1 MTHNKGSDETTVGR
15 RRAGQRGAGSR
26 VAAGQRGS
34 IVASVAE
41 IVAAYPEATEALLSD
56 AVKRRPD
63 EALRIVVACI
73 KANPSSAAE
82 VLRIVRESP
91 FLKAKVTMDNLMGV
105 LLPDLLDLERAETR
119 QEEAAV
125 ASHEAEPASAMPSQ
139 EPDTAGPAEPS
150 PTQPESLV
158 DDHWVPSDEFTE
170 PVVAALRRA
179 REAALMNRELQEI
192 IEESRAEKDEDEESD
207 GRPPLL
213 EATPGRAAWEI
224 PSEMRAPDEPQ
235 SEPPTL
241 EPSRPEE
248 PKTEEPRAGEPGPDE
263 AAGSEAPALD
273 ETDGTVLR
281 LYPEFDEADFDE
293 PAGDDSEF
301 EGPEFDGPD
310 FDEPS
315 LEEAVFGDE
324 EAVVA
329 AARDPDPEPQRPMVA
344 PMAAAVE
351 PESVAAES
359 AELAFSDYLSGGVPR
374 HAPLILSGFED
385 QQPGPSEL
393 GPAGLRRD
401 ERPEAPADSS
411 DSEPARGPVPVP
423 PRAVT
428 VIGPAEA
435 GNTLTASKMK
445 QAVLRLEGFPSQ
457 ASLWGLVTDSGSFEL
472 VLRLPEGTDR
482 VVARIDDM
490 VRHPDALAEV
500 EFADRKLNLQD
511 LIIGVDLFRPGGPED
526 PGSSPE
532 PERAADDGVVDIRPF
547 DRAASDY
554 RGRGD
559 LDA

>member
-1 MTHNKGSDETTVGR
+1 MTHNKGSDDTTVGR
-15 RRAGQRGAGSR
+15 RRVGHRGAGSR
-26 VAAGQRGS
+26 GGAAQRGS

-119 QEEAAV
+119 QEQAAA
-125 ASHEAEPASAMPSQ
+125 ASGEAEPAEEAPRQ
-139 EPDTAGPAEPS
+139 QPDAAAPAEPPDS
-150 PTQPESLV
+150 PKQPKSLV

-192 IEESRAEKDEDEESD
+192 IEESRAEKDEDEESAD
-207 GRPPLL
+207 RPPLL

-224 PSEMRAPDEPQ
+224 PSEMLVPDEPL
-235 SEPPTL
+235 SEPPTI
-241 EPSRPEE
+241 EPTRAEE
-248 PKTEEPRAGEPGPDE
+248 PKSEERSADEPVSDEAARPETPAPDE
-263 AAGSEAPALD
+263 A
-273 ETDGTVLR
+273 DGTVLR

-293 PAGDDSEF
+293 PGDDSIEF
-301 EGPEFDGPD
+301 EGPD

-329 AARDPDPEPQRPMVA
+329 AARDPDPAPERPTA
-344 PMAAAVE
+344 TPMAAAVE
-351 PESVAAES
+351 PESVSPES
-359 AELAFSDYLSGGVPR
+359 AELTFSDYLSGGVPR

-393 GPAGLRRD
+393 GPAGLRRE
-401 ERPEAPADSS
+401 ERSEAPAES
-411 DSEPARGPVPVP
+411 DASEPARGPVPVP

-472 VLRLPEGTDR
+472 VLRLPEGADR
-482 VVARIDDM
+482 VAARIDDL

-532 PERAADDGVVDIRPF
+532 PERAAEDGVVDIRPF

-554 RGRGD
+554 RGRGE